1 MRTRQTHVVCF
12 QGKGGS
18 FFGGGRLHRVQ
29 IDQINFCRSSNRMKP
44 LDLRMTSDTRM
55 PDAFSTTSSSH
66 QNLILPGELLSTILS
81 QPLKL
86 GPGLR
91 HNTTAAG
98 ETVIQAT
105 QAGLLHSTKPTD
117 FYIEYNA
124 RRVISFFSG
133 SLTLDSIFQ
142 SRASR

>member
-1 MRTRQTHVVCF
+1 MA
-12 QGKGGS
+12 
-18 FFGGGRLHRVQ
+18 
-29 IDQINFCRSSNRMKP
+29 N
-44 LDLRMTSDTRM
+44 DTPM
-55 PDAFSTTSSSH
+55 PVASSTTSSSN

-105 QAGLLHSTKPTD
+105 QAGLLHRTKPTD

-124 RRVISFFSG
+124 RRVI
-133 SLTLDSIFQ
+133 LTFLGFTDT
-142 SRASR
+142 